1 MPVSTALTYRQ
12 TLAAIDNSAAGAG
25 QMWNQ
30 VLYELFH
37 YFFTTSEAV
46 DTGRWRLVAHSLGAA
61 ADWNTV
67 GNVVDNSWF
76 VVEAFKGQ
84 RLWQA
89 KFQNA
94 NVAAL
99 DEAPATTYSLVCRLS
114 PDGGW
119 TAKGDPNGGFNGTA
133 TPASNNLYVGGSD
146 LTGNADSSVL
156 IHGDRDT
163 VLIAGTL
170 AGKEAYKFGC
180 YVGRFDRETSLIT
193 QPECLLTAWDGA
205 GSPNGFDRG
214 AGGAFNATP
223 GGSYALDSTTTTD
236 TVTCYTSSW
245 LTSTYQ
251 PGQFTPN
258 TFNVR
263 PIEITNQDSYLGTL
277 RLIWA
282 CGNLASGSRLDG
294 LQKLVLHDAD
304 ANVGICIQHNGLALI
319 PPP

>member
-1 MPVSTALTYRQ
+1 
-12 TLAAIDNSAAGAG
+12 
-25 QMWNQ
+25 MWNQ
-30 VLYELFH
+30 ALYELFH

-46 DTGRWRLVAHSLGAA
+46 DTGRWRLVAHSLAAA

-67 GNVVDNSWF
+67 ANVVDNSWF
-76 VVEAFKGQ
+76 VVEAFNGL

-89 KFQNA
+89 KFQNS

-99 DEAPATTYSLVCRLS
+99 DEAPATTYSLVCCLS

-119 TAKGDPNGGFNGTA
+119 GAKGGANGGFTGTA
-133 TPASNNLYVGGSD
+133 TPVSGNLYLGGSNI
-146 LTGNADSSVL
+146 TGNSDSSIL

-170 AGKEAYKFGC
+170 AGKQSFAFGG
-180 YVGRFDRETSLIT
+180 YVGRFDRETNSIT
-193 QPECLLTAWDGA
+193 KPECLLTAWDGV

-214 AGGAFNATP
+214 VGGAFHANP
-223 GGSYALDSTTTTD
+223 GGSYALDSTSTLD
-236 TVTCYTSSW
+236 TLSCFTSGW
-245 LTSTYQ
+245 LTSAYQ
-251 PGQFTPN
+251 PGLFTPT

-263 PIEITNQDSYLGTL
+263 PIEIVNLDSYLGTL
-277 RLIWA
+277 RLLWA

-294 LQKLVLHDAD
+294 LQKLVLHNMD
-304 ANVGICIQHNGLALI
+304 ANVGVCIQHNGSALI